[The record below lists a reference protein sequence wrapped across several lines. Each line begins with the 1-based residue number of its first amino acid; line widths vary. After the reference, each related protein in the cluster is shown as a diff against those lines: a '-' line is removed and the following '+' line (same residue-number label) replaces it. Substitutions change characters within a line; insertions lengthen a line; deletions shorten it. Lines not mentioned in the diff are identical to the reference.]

1 MEQNQPQTQTNANQ
15 RAESATAA
23 HKYIYAVI
31 KGQSGRSF
39 DFAGLDDKPV
49 TTIGQD
55 DVTYVTSDI
64 GLDEI
69 RPERKYLI
77 RHREVLSKLVEQ
89 EDVVL
94 PMRFGS
100 IANSAEEIG
109 RVISRNHDALT
120 GELQRLAGKI
130 EMGLRVNWTVPNIF
144 EYMVTLHPELREMR
158 DRLFRAGAKPAQSDM
173 IELGREF
180 ERVQNQDRETHT
192 ALVEQL
198 MRPHCVEVR
207 RAPVHNEKEVMN
219 LAFLIEKS
227 RRDEYETAVREAAE
241 RFDDNFFFEYS
252 GPWAPST
259 FAEMNLQG

>member
-1 MEQNQPQTQTNANQ
+1 MEQNQPQSQTD
-15 RAESATAA
+15 ATKATGSPSA

-31 KGQSGRSF
+31 KGPSGRNF

-49 TTIGQD
+49 TTIGQGD
-55 DVTYVTSDI
+55 IVYVTSDI

-69 RPERKYLI
+69 RPERKYLM

-100 IANSAEEIG
+100 IADSADEIG
-109 RVISRNHDALT
+109 RVISENEDALK
-120 GELQRLAGKI
+120 GELQRLSGKI

-144 EYMVTLHPELREMR
+144 GYMLQVHPELREMR
-158 DRLFRAGAKPAQSDM
+158 DSLFQGGKKPAQPEM

-180 ERVQNQDRETHT
+180 DRIENEDREKHT
-192 ALVEQL
+192 ATVEQL
-198 MRPHCVEVR
+198 MKPHCVEVR
-207 RAPVHNEKEVMN
+207 RSPVHNEKEVMN
-219 LAFLIEKS
+219 LAFLVEKS
-227 RRDEYETAVREAAE
+227 RRDEYESAVREAAD
-241 RFDDNFFFEYS
+241 RFDDNFSFEYS

-259 FAEMNLQG
+259 FVETNLQG